1 MEEKM
6 VMVGHQTIGGD
17 FYMKK
22 PCRLPEY
29 VKE

>member
-17 FYMKK
+17 FDMKEL
-22 PCRLPEY
+22 CRLLEY